1 MCAHWESPAQGA
13 RPTVAH
19 GSWLPAR
26 CALRDLVQPPPLSG
40 RASLEQAEA
49 TSPLGGLSSAHPTH
63 CPAGEHQGLALVS
76 KSNQKG
82 AVHGEVTL
90 DAPAATGRPGAWVL
104 HAGPSLRG
112 WRTCQGQPGWA
123 LSGGAAPAVCSLDQA
138 AGGLGVSAPNSLSDV
153 FPCSGPLYP
162 CALPGW
168 ARGRGRG
175 RGERR
180 AGRTGGLR
188 KASGSSRPPARR
200 SRLCCH
206 RALAGLFNVTF
217 NYTESLTNTR
227 RVRCGARTPTEPPAN
242 PGGGGVAPYAA
253 VRGAVR
259 GRECTC
265 VREARPPV
273 CTSVGEGRLCASA
286 RRVPVR
292 VRLSVRGVRVCPGC
306 VCASVRLP
314 GFVVAAES
322 RFASYD
328 R

>member
-1 MCAHWESPAQGA
+1 MGSARWALAQGMEDLPRA
-13 RPTVAH
+13 AWLGFERRGSPSCVLPGPGCWGAGGISTQQFVRCFPTQ
-19 GSWLPAR
+19 LPTLPLCPAR
-26 CALRDLVQPPPLSG
+26 
-40 RASLEQAEA
+40 
-49 TSPLGGLSSAHPTH
+49 LG
-63 CPAGEHQGLALVS
+63 E
-76 KSNQKG
+76 
-82 AVHGEVTL
+82 
-90 DAPAATGRPGAWVL
+90 
-104 HAGPSLRG
+104 
-112 WRTCQGQPGWA
+112 
-123 LSGGAAPAVCSLDQA
+123 
-138 AGGLGVSAPNSLSDV
+138 
-153 FPCSGPLYP
+153 
-162 CALPGW
+162 
-168 ARGRGRG
+168 GRGRG

-188 KASGSSRPPARR
+188 KASGSPRPPARR
-200 SRLCCH
+200 SRLCRH

-314 GFVVAAES
+314 GLVVAAES